1 MGNKNSFKKK
11 LKGVTAY
18 NIAGTLC
25 WYFKNTYIMAKCKV
39 NITNNSISNTVT
51 KDVNKAICEYLWNGF
66 DANASQLSIR
76 YTTNAFNIT
85 SLEIQDNGEGID
97 RSSLQETFGCFQDS
111 QKLHTY
117 QWSSQV
123 KGKKGKG
130 RYSFNCF
137 ASKAD
142 WVTVYKDKESHYIR
156 HKITIKKGDNQNYD
170 DNEQETKSSS
180 VKRTGTTVS
189 FSDINLPSDF
199 FDSEVFRDYLKKEF
213 AVFLFL
219 NKAQYKEI
227 LINGEKLDYEDVIE
241 DSDNKVIQIE
251 GDRTTF
257 YFHVTYIRWKEK
269 MKENYSMYFL
279 DSSQTEKYE
288 KTTTFNNKDTKFHHS
303 LYISSDYFNHF
314 ADNATGEKNLFEADN
329 TSPKDKVFKTLVKK
343 LKRFLEEKQKKYVVE
358 VASKKLLAKYQSKGI
373 IRQPQNDYDKILV
386 EDLKKTISAMYEVQ
400 PKIFTNLQD
409 DQAKTL
415 VGVVELLLQTDKRE
429 DLISIMESVVKL
441 SDDERHNL
449 ASVLKTTDLARI
461 TDTIRLIQNRI
472 RTISALKVAVK
483 PENGMNEVDDLQKL
497 VERSF
502 WIFGEEYNIVTQ
514 AEPDF
519 NQALMEY
526 LDKLY
531 DTVPGISK
539 SNYSKD
545 KIEHP
550 DVNKEMD
557 IFAFRQN
564 IQSSTIDNIVVELK
578 HPKVKLGE
586 KELSQVKTYM
596 NVIMSDS
603 RFNASNMRWKFYL
616 VGNDSDS
623 SNYIPNEMRN
633 AINWGKKNLVCH
645 IDNNGIQYEIFVLKW
660 SELFA
665 DFEIRHNFLLKKLEM
680 KREELSVSSIH
691 DKTEIHSIVAEAN
704 PSDDK

>member
-1 MGNKNSFKKK
+1 
-11 LKGVTAY
+11 
-18 NIAGTLC
+18 
-25 WYFKNTYIMAKCKV
+25 MAKRKV

-51 KDVNKAICEYLWNGF
+51 KDINKAICEYLWNGF
-66 DANASQLSIR
+66 DANASQLSIK
-76 YTTNAFNIT
+76 YTKNAFNIT
-85 SLEIQDNGEGID
+85 SLEILDNGEGID

-117 QWSSQV
+117 QLSSQV

-170 DNEQETKSSS
+170 DNEQETKPSS
-180 VKRTGTTVS
+180 VKKTGTTVS

-199 FDSEVFRDYLKKEF
+199 FDSEVFLDYLKKEF

-219 NKAQYKEI
+219 NKAQFKEI

-251 GDRTTF
+251 GERTTF
-257 YFHVTYIRWKEK
+257 YFNVTYIRWKEK

-279 DSSQTEKYE
+279 DSSQTEKFE
-288 KTTTFNNKDTKFHHS
+288 RTTTFNNKDTKFHHS

-314 ADNATGEKNLFEADN
+314 VDDATGEKNLFGTDN

-343 LKRFLEEKQKKYVVE
+343 LKCFLEEKQKKYVAE
-358 VASKKLLAKYQSKGI
+358 VASKKLLEKYQSKGI

-497 VERSF
+497 VEQSF

-578 HPKVKLGE
+578 HPTVKLGE

-596 NVIMSDS
+596 NVIMRDS
-603 RFNASNMRWKFYL
+603 RFNASNMRWKFFL
-616 VGNDSDS
+616 VGNDFDS
-623 SNYIPNEMRN
+623 SNYLHNEMRN

-645 IDNNGIQYEIFVLKW
+645 VDNNGIQYEIFVIKW

-680 KREELSVSSIH
+680 KRDELSVASVH
-691 DKTEIHSIVAEAN
+691 GKTEIHSIVAEAN
-704 PSDDK
+704 SSDTQ

>member
-1 MGNKNSFKKK
+1 MTKR
-11 LKGVTAY
+11 
-18 NIAGTLC
+18 
-25 WYFKNTYIMAKCKV
+25 KV

-66 DANASQLSIR
+66 DAHASQLSIR
-76 YTTNAFNIT
+76 YTKNAFNIT

-199 FDSEVFRDYLKKEF
+199 FDSEVFLDYLKKEF

-219 NKAQYKEI
+219 NKAQFKEI

-257 YFHVTYIRWKEK
+257 YFNVTYIRWKEK

-288 KTTTFNNKDTKFHHS
+288 RTTTFNNKDTKFHHS

-314 ADNATGEKNLFEADN
+314 ADNATGEKNLFGADN
-329 TSPKDKVFKTLVKK
+329 TSPKDKVFKTLVKQ
-343 LKRFLEEKQKKYVVE
+343 LKRFLEEKQKKYVAE
-358 VASKKLLAKYQSKGI
+358 VASKKLLAKYQYKGI

-449 ASVLKTTDLARI
+449 ASVLKTTNLARI

-497 VERSF
+497 VEQSF

-526 LDKLY
+526 LDKIY
-531 DTVPGISK
+531 DTVPGTSK

-557 IFAFRQN
+557 LFAFRQN
-564 IQSSTIDNIVVELK
+564 VQNSIIDNIVVELK

-616 VGNDSDS
+616 VGNDFDS
-623 SNYIPNEMRN
+623 SNYIHNEMRN

-645 IDNNGIQYEIFVLKW
+645 VDNNGIQYEIFVLKW

-691 DKTEIHSIVAEAN
+691 DKTKIHSIVAEAN
-704 PSDDK
+704 PSDNK

>member
-1 MGNKNSFKKK
+1 
-11 LKGVTAY
+11 
-18 NIAGTLC
+18 
-25 WYFKNTYIMAKCKV
+25 MAKCKV

-76 YTTNAFNIT
+76 YTKNAFNIT

-199 FDSEVFRDYLKKEF
+199 FDSEVFLDYLKKEF

-219 NKAQYKEI
+219 NKAQYKKI

-314 ADNATGEKNLFEADN
+314 ADNATGEKNLFGADN

-343 LKRFLEEKQKKYVVE
+343 LKRFLEEKQKKYVAE

-400 PKIFTNLQD
+400 PKIFINLQD

-429 DLISIMESVVKL
+429 DLISIMDSVVNL

-449 ASVLKTTDLARI
+449 AAVLKTTDLARI

-483 PENGMNEVDDLQKL
+483 SENGMNEVDDLQKL
-497 VERSF
+497 VEQSF

-526 LDKLY
+526 LDKIY
-531 DTVPGISK
+531 DTAPGISK

-616 VGNDSDS
+616 VGNDFDS
-623 SNYIPNEMRN
+623 SNYIHNEMRN

>member
-1 MGNKNSFKKK
+1 MSPVNSGD
-11 LKGVTAY
+11 GVV
-18 NIAGTLC
+18 IGVGCLL
-25 WYFKNTYIMAKCKV
+25 YIIMTKRKV

-76 YTTNAFNIT
+76 YTKNAFNIT

-180 VKRTGTTVS
+180 VKRTGTIVS
-189 FSDINLPSDF
+189 FSEINLPSDF
-199 FDSEVFRDYLKKEF
+199 FDSEVFLDYLKKEF

-219 NKAQYKEI
+219 NKVQNKEI
-227 LINGEKLDYEDVIE
+227 LINGVKLDYEDVIE

-257 YFHVTYIRWKEK
+257 YFNITYIRWKEK

-314 ADNATGEKNLFEADN
+314 ADNATGEKNLFGADN

-343 LKRFLEEKQKKYVVE
+343 LKRFLEEKQKKYVAE
-358 VASKKLLAKYQSKGI
+358 VASKKLLTKYQSKGI
-373 IRQPQNDYDKILV
+373 IRKPQNDYDKILV

-472 RTISALKVAVK
+472 RTISALKVAVN
-483 PENGMNEVDDLQKL
+483 PANGMNEVDDLQKL
-497 VERSF
+497 VEQSF

-531 DTVPGISK
+531 ESVPGISK

-603 RFNASNMRWKFYL
+603 RFNASNMSWKFYL
-616 VGNDSDS
+616 VGNDFDS

-680 KREELSVSSIH
+680 KRDELSVASVH
-691 DKTEIHSIVAEAN
+691 GKAEIHSIIAEAN
-704 PSDDK
+704 PSDNK

>member
-1 MGNKNSFKKK
+1 
-11 LKGVTAY
+11 
-18 NIAGTLC
+18 
-25 WYFKNTYIMAKCKV
+25 MAKRKV

-76 YTTNAFNIT
+76 YTKNVFNIT

-199 FDSEVFRDYLKKEF
+199 FDSEVFLDYLKKEF

-257 YFHVTYIRWKEK
+257 YFNVTYIRWKEK

-314 ADNATGEKNLFEADN
+314 ADNATGEKNLFGADN

-616 VGNDSDS
+616 VGNDFDS

-645 IDNNGIQYEIFVLKW
+645 IYNNGIQYEIFVLKW

>member
-1 MGNKNSFKKK
+1 
-11 LKGVTAY
+11 
-18 NIAGTLC
+18 
-25 WYFKNTYIMAKCKV
+25 MAKRKV

-51 KDVNKAICEYLWNGF
+51 KDINKAICEYLWNGF
-66 DANASQLSIR
+66 DANASQLSIK
-76 YTTNAFNIT
+76 YTKNAFNIT
-85 SLEIQDNGEGID
+85 SLEILDNGEGID

-170 DNEQETKSSS
+170 DNEQETKPSS
-180 VKRTGTTVS
+180 VKKTGTTVS

-199 FDSEVFRDYLKKEF
+199 FDSEVFLDYLKKEF

-219 NKAQYKEI
+219 NKAQFKEI

-251 GDRTTF
+251 GERTTF
-257 YFHVTYIRWKEK
+257 YFNVTYIRWKEK

-279 DSSQTEKYE
+279 DSSQTEKFE
-288 KTTTFNNKDTKFHHS
+288 RTTTFNNKDTKFHHS

-314 ADNATGEKNLFEADN
+314 VDDATGEKNLFGTDN

-343 LKRFLEEKQKKYVVE
+343 LKCFLEEKQKKYVAE
-358 VASKKLLAKYQSKGI
+358 VASKKLLEKYQSKGI

-497 VERSF
+497 VEQSF

-578 HPKVKLGE
+578 HPTVKLGE

-596 NVIMSDS
+596 NVIMRDS
-603 RFNASNMRWKFYL
+603 RFNASNMRWKFFL
-616 VGNDSDS
+616 VGNDFDS
-623 SNYIPNEMRN
+623 SNYLHNEMRN

-645 IDNNGIQYEIFVLKW
+645 VDNNGIQYEIFVIKW

-680 KREELSVSSIH
+680 KRDELSVASVH
-691 DKTEIHSIVAEAN
+691 GKTEIHSIVAEAN
-704 PSDDK
+704 SSDTQ

>member
-1 MGNKNSFKKK
+1 
-11 LKGVTAY
+11 
-18 NIAGTLC
+18 
-25 WYFKNTYIMAKCKV
+25 MAKRKV

-51 KDVNKAICEYLWNGF
+51 KDINKAICEYLWNGF
-66 DANASQLSIR
+66 DANASQLSIK
-76 YTTNAFNIT
+76 YTKNAFNIT
-85 SLEIQDNGEGID
+85 SLEILDNGEGID

-170 DNEQETKSSS
+170 DNEQETKPSS
-180 VKRTGTTVS
+180 VKKTGTTVS

-199 FDSEVFRDYLKKEF
+199 FDSEVFLDYLKKEF

-219 NKAQYKEI
+219 NKAQFKEI

-251 GDRTTF
+251 GERTTF
-257 YFHVTYIRWKEK
+257 YFNVTYIRWKEK

-279 DSSQTEKYE
+279 DSSQTEKFE
-288 KTTTFNNKDTKFHHS
+288 RTTTFNNKDTKFHHS

-314 ADNATGEKNLFEADN
+314 VDDATGEKNLFGTDN

-343 LKRFLEEKQKKYVVE
+343 LKCFLEEKQKKYVAE
-358 VASKKLLAKYQSKGI
+358 VASKKLLEKYQSKGI

-497 VERSF
+497 VEQSF

-578 HPKVKLGE
+578 HPTVKLGE

-596 NVIMSDS
+596 NVIMRDS
-603 RFNASNMRWKFYL
+603 RFNASNMRWKFFL
-616 VGNDSDS
+616 VGNDFDS
-623 SNYIPNEMRN
+623 SNYLHNEMRN
-633 AINWGKKNLVCH
+633 AINRGKKNLVCH
-645 IDNNGIQYEIFVLKW
+645 VDNNGIQYEIFVIKW

-680 KREELSVSSIH
+680 KRDELSVASVH
-691 DKTEIHSIVAEAN
+691 GKTEIHSIVAEAN
-704 PSDDK
+704 SSDTQ

>member
-1 MGNKNSFKKK
+1 
-11 LKGVTAY
+11 
-18 NIAGTLC
+18 
-25 WYFKNTYIMAKCKV
+25 MAKRKV

-51 KDVNKAICEYLWNGF
+51 KDINKAICEYLWNGF
-66 DANASQLSIR
+66 DANASQLSIK
-76 YTTNAFNIT
+76 YTKNAFNIT
-85 SLEIQDNGEGID
+85 SLEILDNGEGID

-170 DNEQETKSSS
+170 DNEQETKPSS
-180 VKRTGTTVS
+180 VKKTGTTVS

-199 FDSEVFRDYLKKEF
+199 FDSEVFLDYLKKEF

-219 NKAQYKEI
+219 NKAQFKEI

-251 GDRTTF
+251 GERTTF
-257 YFHVTYIRWKEK
+257 YFNVTYIRWKEK

-279 DSSQTEKYE
+279 DSSQTEKFE
-288 KTTTFNNKDTKFHHS
+288 RTSTFNNKDTKFHHS

-314 ADNATGEKNLFEADN
+314 VDDATGEKNLFGTDN

-343 LKRFLEEKQKKYVVE
+343 LKCFLEEKQKKYVAE
-358 VASKKLLAKYQSKGI
+358 VASKKLLEKYQSKGI

-497 VERSF
+497 VEQSF

-578 HPKVKLGE
+578 HPTVKLGE

-596 NVIMSDS
+596 NVIMRDS
-603 RFNASNMRWKFYL
+603 RFNASNMRWKFFL
-616 VGNDSDS
+616 VGNDFDS
-623 SNYIPNEMRN
+623 SNYLHNEMRN

-645 IDNNGIQYEIFVLKW
+645 VDNNGIQYEIFVIKW

-680 KREELSVSSIH
+680 KRDELSVASVH
-691 DKTEIHSIVAEAN
+691 GKTEIHSIVAEAN
-704 PSDDK
+704 SSDTQ

>member
-1 MGNKNSFKKK
+1 MTKR
-11 LKGVTAY
+11 
-18 NIAGTLC
+18 
-25 WYFKNTYIMAKCKV
+25 KV

-76 YTTNAFNIT
+76 YTKNAFNIT

-199 FDSEVFRDYLKKEF
+199 FDSEVFLDYLKKEF

-219 NKAQYKEI
+219 NKAQFKEI

-257 YFHVTYIRWKEK
+257 YFNVTYIRWKEK

-288 KTTTFNNKDTKFHHS
+288 RTTTFNNKDTKFHHS

-314 ADNATGEKNLFEADN
+314 VDNATGEKNLFGADN
-329 TSPKDKVFKTLVKK
+329 TSPKDKVFKTLVKQ
-343 LKRFLEEKQKKYVVE
+343 LKRFLEEKQKKYVAE
-358 VASKKLLAKYQSKGI
+358 VASKKLLAKYQYKGI

-449 ASVLKTTDLARI
+449 ASVLKTTDLSRI

-472 RTISALKVAVK
+472 RTISALKVAVN
-483 PENGMNEVDDLQKL
+483 PANGMNEVDDLQKL
-497 VERSF
+497 IEQSF

-531 DTVPGISK
+531 DTVPGTSK

-557 IFAFRQN
+557 LFAFRQN
-564 IQSSTIDNIVVELK
+564 VQNSIIDNIVVELK

-616 VGNDSDS
+616 VGNDFDS
-623 SNYIPNEMRN
+623 SNYIHNEMRN

-645 IDNNGIQYEIFVLKW
+645 VDNNGIQYEIFVLKW

-704 PSDDK
+704 PSDNK

>member
-1 MGNKNSFKKK
+1 
-11 LKGVTAY
+11 
-18 NIAGTLC
+18 
-25 WYFKNTYIMAKCKV
+25 MAKRKV

-51 KDVNKAICEYLWNGF
+51 KDINKAICEYLWNGF
-66 DANASQLSIR
+66 DANASQLSIK
-76 YTTNAFNIT
+76 YTKNAFNIT
-85 SLEIQDNGEGID
+85 SLEILDNGEGID

-170 DNEQETKSSS
+170 DNEQETKPSS
-180 VKRTGTTVS
+180 VKKTGTTVS

-199 FDSEVFRDYLKKEF
+199 FDSEVFLDYLKKEF

-219 NKAQYKEI
+219 NKAQFKEI

-257 YFHVTYIRWKEK
+257 YFNVTYIRWKEK

-279 DSSQTEKYE
+279 DSSQTEKFE
-288 KTTTFNNKDTKFHHS
+288 RTTTFNNKDTKFHHS

-314 ADNATGEKNLFEADN
+314 VDDATGEKNLFGTDN

-343 LKRFLEEKQKKYVVE
+343 LKCFLEEKQKKYVAE
-358 VASKKLLAKYQSKGI
+358 VASKKLLEKYQSKGI

-497 VERSF
+497 VEQSF

-578 HPKVKLGE
+578 HPTVKLGE

-596 NVIMSDS
+596 NVIMRDS
-603 RFNASNMRWKFYL
+603 RFNASNMRWKFFL
-616 VGNDSDS
+616 VGNDFDS
-623 SNYIPNEMRN
+623 SNYLHNEMRN

-645 IDNNGIQYEIFVLKW
+645 VDNNGIQYEIFVIKW

-665 DFEIRHNFLLKKLEM
+665 DFEIRHNFLLKKIEM
-680 KREELSVSSIH
+680 KRDELSVASVH
-691 DKTEIHSIVAEAN
+691 GKTEIHSIVAEAN
-704 PSDDK
+704 TSDTQ

>member
-1 MGNKNSFKKK
+1 
-11 LKGVTAY
+11 
-18 NIAGTLC
+18 
-25 WYFKNTYIMAKCKV
+25 MAKCKV

-76 YTTNAFNIT
+76 YTKNAFNIT

-199 FDSEVFRDYLKKEF
+199 FDSEVFLDYLKKEF

-219 NKAQYKEI
+219 NKAQYKKI

-314 ADNATGEKNLFEADN
+314 ADNATGEKNLFGADN

-616 VGNDSDS
+616 VGNDFDS

-665 DFEIRHNFLLKKLEM
+665 DFGIRHNFLLKKLEM

>member
-1 MGNKNSFKKK
+1 
-11 LKGVTAY
+11 
-18 NIAGTLC
+18 
-25 WYFKNTYIMAKCKV
+25 MAKRKV

-66 DANASQLSIR
+66 DANASQLSIK
-76 YTTNAFNIT
+76 YTKNAFNIT

-123 KGKKGKG
+123 EGKKGKG

-142 WVTVYKDKESHYIR
+142 WLTVYKDKESHYIR

-199 FDSEVFRDYLKKEF
+199 FDSEVFLDYLKKEF

-219 NKAQYKEI
+219 NKAQNKEI

-251 GDRTTF
+251 GERTTF
-257 YFHVTYIRWKEK
+257 YFNVTYIRWKEK

-314 ADNATGEKNLFEADN
+314 ADNATGEKNLFGADN

-343 LKRFLEEKQKKYVVE
+343 LKRFLEEKQKKYVAE
-358 VASKKLLAKYQSKGI
+358 VASKKLLVKYQSKGI

-449 ASVLKTTDLARI
+449 ASVLKTTDLSRI

-472 RTISALKVAVK
+472 RTISALKVAVN
-483 PENGMNEVDDLQKL
+483 PANGMNEVDDLQKL
-497 VERSF
+497 IEQSF

-531 DTVPGISK
+531 DTVPGTSK

-557 IFAFRQN
+557 LFAFRQN
-564 IQSSTIDNIVVELK
+564 VQNSIIDNIVVELK

-616 VGNDSDS
+616 VGNDFDS
-623 SNYIPNEMRN
+623 SNYIHNEMRN

-645 IDNNGIQYEIFVLKW
+645 VDNNGIQYEIFVLKW

-665 DFEIRHNFLLKKLEM
+665 DFEIRHKFLLEKLEM
-680 KREELSVSSIH
+680 KREELSVSSVR

-704 PSDDK
+704 PSDNK

>member
-1 MGNKNSFKKK
+1 
-11 LKGVTAY
+11 
-18 NIAGTLC
+18 
-25 WYFKNTYIMAKCKV
+25 MAKRKV

-51 KDVNKAICEYLWNGF
+51 KDINKAICEYLWNGF
-66 DANASQLSIR
+66 DANASQLSIK
-76 YTTNAFNIT
+76 YTKNAFNIT
-85 SLEIQDNGEGID
+85 SLEILDNGEGID

-142 WVTVYKDKESHYIR
+142 RVTVYKDKESHYIR

-170 DNEQETKSSS
+170 DNEQETKPSS
-180 VKRTGTTVS
+180 VKKTGTTVS

-199 FDSEVFRDYLKKEF
+199 FDSEVFLDYLKKEF

-219 NKAQYKEI
+219 NKAQFKEI

-251 GDRTTF
+251 GERTTF
-257 YFHVTYIRWKEK
+257 YFNVTYIRWKEK

-279 DSSQTEKYE
+279 DSSQTEKFE
-288 KTTTFNNKDTKFHHS
+288 RTTTFNNKDTKFHHS

-314 ADNATGEKNLFEADN
+314 VDDATGEKNLFGTDN

-343 LKRFLEEKQKKYVVE
+343 LKCFLEEKQKKYVAE
-358 VASKKLLAKYQSKGI
+358 VASKKLLEKYQSKGI

-497 VERSF
+497 VEQSF

-578 HPKVKLGE
+578 HPTVKLGE

-596 NVIMSDS
+596 NVIMRDS
-603 RFNASNMRWKFYL
+603 RFNASNMRWKFFL
-616 VGNDSDS
+616 VGNDFDS
-623 SNYIPNEMRN
+623 SNYLHNEMRN

-645 IDNNGIQYEIFVLKW
+645 VDNNGIQYEIFVIKW

-680 KREELSVSSIH
+680 KRDELSVASVH
-691 DKTEIHSIVAEAN
+691 GKTEIHSIVAEAN
-704 PSDDK
+704 SSDTQ

>member
-1 MGNKNSFKKK
+1 MTKR
-11 LKGVTAY
+11 
-18 NIAGTLC
+18 
-25 WYFKNTYIMAKCKV
+25 KV

-76 YTTNAFNIT
+76 YTKNAFNIT

-117 QWSSQV
+117 QWSSQI

-156 HKITIKKGDNQNYD
+156 YKITIKKGDNQNYD

-199 FDSEVFRDYLKKEF
+199 FESEVFLDYLKKEF

-241 DSDNKVIQIE
+241 DADNKVIKIDE
-251 GDRTTF
+251 GGNIF
-257 YFHVTYIRWKEK
+257 YFNVTYIRWKEK
-269 MKENYSMYFL
+269 MKENYCMYFL

-288 KTTTFNNKDTKFHHS
+288 RTTTFNNKDTKFHHS

-314 ADNATGEKNLFEADN
+314 KENVTGEKNLFGADN
-329 TSPKDKVFKTLVKK
+329 TSPNDKVFKSLVKK
-343 LKRFLEEKQKKYVVE
+343 LKCFLEDKQKKYVAE
-358 VASKKLLAKYQSKGI
+358 VASKNLLVKYQNKGI

-386 EDLKKTISAMYEVQ
+386 EDLKKTISVMYEVQ
-400 PKIFTNLQD
+400 PKIFTNLKD

-429 DLISIMESVVKL
+429 DLISIMESVVNL

-472 RTISALKVAVK
+472 RTISALKVAVN
-483 PENGMNEVDDLQKL
+483 PTNGMNEVDDLQKL
-497 VERSF
+497 IEQSF

-519 NQALMEY
+519 NQALIEY

-531 DTVPGISK
+531 DTVPGTSK

-557 IFAFRQN
+557 LFAFRQN
-564 IQSSTIDNIVVELK
+564 IQNSIIDNIVVELK

-616 VGNDSDS
+616 VGNDFDS
-623 SNYIPNEMRN
+623 SNYIHNEMRN

-645 IDNNGIQYEIFVLKW
+645 VDNNGIQYEIFVIKW

-680 KREELSVSSIH
+680 KREELSVSSV
-691 DKTEIHSIVAEAN
+691 KEKVEIHSIVSEAN
-704 PSDDK
+704 SSQPARR

>member
-1 MGNKNSFKKK
+1 
-11 LKGVTAY
+11 
-18 NIAGTLC
+18 
-25 WYFKNTYIMAKCKV
+25 MAKCKV

-76 YTTNAFNIT
+76 YTKNAFNIT

-117 QWSSQV
+117 QWSSQI

-199 FDSEVFRDYLKKEF
+199 FDSEVFLDYLKKEF

-257 YFHVTYIRWKEK
+257 YFNVTYIRWKEK

-314 ADNATGEKNLFEADN
+314 VDNATGEKNLFGADN

-343 LKRFLEEKQKKYVVE
+343 LKRFLEEKQKKYVAE
-358 VASKKLLAKYQSKGI
+358 VASMKLLAKYQSKGI

-409 DQAKTL
+409 NQAKTL

-449 ASVLKTTDLARI
+449 ASVLKTTDLSRI

-472 RTISALKVAVK
+472 RTISALKVAVN
-483 PENGMNEVDDLQKL
+483 PANGMNEVDDLQKL
-497 VERSF
+497 IEQSF

-531 DTVPGISK
+531 DIVPGISK

-616 VGNDSDS
+616 VGNDFDS

>member
-1 MGNKNSFKKK
+1 
-11 LKGVTAY
+11 
-18 NIAGTLC
+18 
-25 WYFKNTYIMAKCKV
+25 MAKRKV

-51 KDVNKAICEYLWNGF
+51 KDINKAICEYLWNGF
-66 DANASQLSIR
+66 DANASQLSIK
-76 YTTNAFNIT
+76 YTKNAFNIT
-85 SLEIQDNGEGID
+85 SLEILDNGEGID

-170 DNEQETKSSS
+170 DNEQETKPSS
-180 VKRTGTTVS
+180 VKKTGTTVS

-199 FDSEVFRDYLKKEF
+199 FDSEVFLDYLKKEF

-219 NKAQYKEI
+219 NKAQFKEI

-257 YFHVTYIRWKEK
+257 YFNVTYIRWKEK

-314 ADNATGEKNLFEADN
+314 VDDATGEKNLFGTDN

-343 LKRFLEEKQKKYVVE
+343 LKCFLEEKQKKYVAE
-358 VASKKLLAKYQSKGI
+358 VASKKLLEKYQSKGI

-497 VERSF
+497 VEQSF

-578 HPKVKLGE
+578 HPTVKLGE

-596 NVIMSDS
+596 NVIMRDS
-603 RFNASNMRWKFYL
+603 RFNASNMRWKFFL
-616 VGNDSDS
+616 VGNDFDS
-623 SNYIPNEMRN
+623 SNYLHNEMRN

-645 IDNNGIQYEIFVLKW
+645 VDNNGIQYEIFVIKW

-680 KREELSVSSIH
+680 KRDELSVASVH
-691 DKTEIHSIVAEAN
+691 GKTEIHSIVAEAN
-704 PSDDK
+704 SSDTQ

>member
-1 MGNKNSFKKK
+1 MSPVNSGD
-11 LKGVTAY
+11 GVV
-18 NIAGTLC
+18 IGVGCLL
-25 WYFKNTYIMAKCKV
+25 YIIMTKRKV

-76 YTTNAFNIT
+76 YTKNAFNIT

-180 VKRTGTTVS
+180 VKRTGTIVS
-189 FSDINLPSDF
+189 FSEINLPSDF
-199 FDSEVFRDYLKKEF
+199 FDSEVFLDYLKKEF

-219 NKAQYKEI
+219 NKVQNKEI

-257 YFHVTYIRWKEK
+257 YFNVTYIRWKEK

-314 ADNATGEKNLFEADN
+314 ADNATGEKNLFGADN

-343 LKRFLEEKQKKYVVE
+343 LKRFLEEKQKKYVAE

-497 VERSF
+497 VEQSF

-578 HPKVKLGE
+578 HPKIKLGE

-616 VGNDSDS
+616 VGNDFDS

-704 PSDDK
+704 PSDNK

>member
-1 MGNKNSFKKK
+1 
-11 LKGVTAY
+11 
-18 NIAGTLC
+18 
-25 WYFKNTYIMAKCKV
+25 MAKRKV

-51 KDVNKAICEYLWNGF
+51 KDINKAICEYLWNGF
-66 DANASQLSIR
+66 DANASQLSIK
-76 YTTNAFNIT
+76 YTKNAFNIT
-85 SLEIQDNGEGID
+85 SLEILDNGEGID

-170 DNEQETKSSS
+170 DNEQETKPSS
-180 VKRTGTTVS
+180 VKKTGTTVS

-199 FDSEVFRDYLKKEF
+199 FDSEVFLDYLKKEF

-219 NKAQYKEI
+219 NKAQFKEI

-257 YFHVTYIRWKEK
+257 YFNVTYIRWKEK

-279 DSSQTEKYE
+279 DSSQTEKFE
-288 KTTTFNNKDTKFHHS
+288 RTTTFNNKDTKFHHS

-314 ADNATGEKNLFEADN
+314 VDDATGEKNLFGTDN

-343 LKRFLEEKQKKYVVE
+343 LKCFLEEKQKKYVAE
-358 VASKKLLAKYQSKGI
+358 VASKKLLEKYQSKGI
-373 IRQPQNDYDKILV
+373 IRQPQNDYDKVLV

-497 VERSF
+497 VEQSF

-578 HPKVKLGE
+578 HPTVKLGE

-596 NVIMSDS
+596 NVIMRDS
-603 RFNASNMRWKFYL
+603 RFNASNMRWKFFL
-616 VGNDSDS
+616 VGNDFDS
-623 SNYIPNEMRN
+623 SNYLHNEMRN

-645 IDNNGIQYEIFVLKW
+645 VDNNGIQYEIFVIKW

-680 KREELSVSSIH
+680 KRDELSVASVH
-691 DKTEIHSIVAEAN
+691 GKTEIHSIVAEAN
-704 PSDDK
+704 SSDTQ

>member
-1 MGNKNSFKKK
+1 
-11 LKGVTAY
+11 
-18 NIAGTLC
+18 
-25 WYFKNTYIMAKCKV
+25 MAKRKV

-51 KDVNKAICEYLWNGF
+51 KDINKAICEYLWNGF
-66 DANASQLSIR
+66 DANASQLSIK
-76 YTTNAFNIT
+76 YTKNAFNIT
-85 SLEIQDNGEGID
+85 SLEILDNGEGID

-170 DNEQETKSSS
+170 DNEQETKPSS
-180 VKRTGTTVS
+180 VKKTGTTVS

-199 FDSEVFRDYLKKEF
+199 FDSEVFLDYLKKEF

-219 NKAQYKEI
+219 NKAQFKEI

-257 YFHVTYIRWKEK
+257 YFNVTYIRWKEK

-279 DSSQTEKYE
+279 DSSQTEKFE
-288 KTTTFNNKDTKFHHS
+288 RTTTFNNKDTKFHHS

-314 ADNATGEKNLFEADN
+314 VDDATGEKNLFGTDN

-343 LKRFLEEKQKKYVVE
+343 LKCFLEEKQKKYVAE
-358 VASKKLLAKYQSKGI
+358 VASKKLLEKYQSKGI

-497 VERSF
+497 VEQSF

-514 AEPDF
+514 AEHDF

-578 HPKVKLGE
+578 HPTVKLGE

-596 NVIMSDS
+596 NVIMRDS
-603 RFNASNMRWKFYL
+603 RFNASNMRWKFFL
-616 VGNDSDS
+616 VGNDFDS
-623 SNYIPNEMRN
+623 SNYLHNEMRN

-645 IDNNGIQYEIFVLKW
+645 VDNNGIQYEIFVIKW

-680 KREELSVSSIH
+680 KRDELSVASVH
-691 DKTEIHSIVAEAN
+691 GKTEIHSIVAEAN
-704 PSDDK
+704 SSDTQ

>member
-1 MGNKNSFKKK
+1 
-11 LKGVTAY
+11 
-18 NIAGTLC
+18 
-25 WYFKNTYIMAKCKV
+25 MAKRKV

-51 KDVNKAICEYLWNGF
+51 KDINKAICEYLWNGF
-66 DANASQLSIR
+66 DANASQLSIK
-76 YTTNAFNIT
+76 YTKNAFNIT
-85 SLEIQDNGEGID
+85 SLEILDNGEGID

-170 DNEQETKSSS
+170 DNEQETKPSS
-180 VKRTGTTVS
+180 VKKTGTTVS

-199 FDSEVFRDYLKKEF
+199 FDSEVFLDYLKKEF

-219 NKAQYKEI
+219 NKAQFKEI

-257 YFHVTYIRWKEK
+257 YFNVTYIRWKEK

-279 DSSQTEKYE
+279 DSSQTEKFE
-288 KTTTFNNKDTKFHHS
+288 RTTTFNNKDTKFHHS

-314 ADNATGEKNLFEADN
+314 VDDATGEKNLFGTDN

-343 LKRFLEEKQKKYVVE
+343 LKCFLEEKQKKYVAE
-358 VASKKLLAKYQSKGI
+358 VASKKLLEKYQSKGI

-461 TDTIRLIQNRI
+461 TDTIRLIQNSI

-497 VERSF
+497 VEQSF

-578 HPKVKLGE
+578 HPIVKLGE

-596 NVIMSDS
+596 NVIMRDS
-603 RFNASNMRWKFYL
+603 RFNASNMRWKFFL
-616 VGNDSDS
+616 VGNDFDS
-623 SNYIPNEMRN
+623 SNYLHNEMRN

-645 IDNNGIQYEIFVLKW
+645 VDNNGIQYEIFVIKW

-680 KREELSVSSIH
+680 KRDELSVASVH
-691 DKTEIHSIVAEAN
+691 GKTEIHSIVAEAN
-704 PSDDK
+704 SSDTQ

>member
-1 MGNKNSFKKK
+1 
-11 LKGVTAY
+11 
-18 NIAGTLC
+18 
-25 WYFKNTYIMAKCKV
+25 MAKRKV

-76 YTTNAFNIT
+76 YTKNVFNIT

-97 RSSLQETFGCFQDS
+97 RSSLQETFGRFQDS

-180 VKRTGTTVS
+180 VKRTGTIVS
-189 FSDINLPSDF
+189 FSEINLPSDF
-199 FDSEVFRDYLKKEF
+199 FDSEVFLDYLKKEF

-219 NKAQYKEI
+219 NKAQNKKI
-227 LINGEKLDYEDVIE
+227 LINGETLDYEDVIE

-257 YFHVTYIRWKEK
+257 YFNVTYIRWKEK

-288 KTTTFNNKDTKFHHS
+288 RTTTFNNKDTKFHHS
-303 LYISSDYFNHF
+303 LYISSEYFNHF
-314 ADNATGEKNLFEADN
+314 VDNATGEKNLFGADN
-329 TSPKDKVFKTLVKK
+329 TSPKDKVFKSLVKK
-343 LKRFLEEKQKKYVVE
+343 LKRFLEEKQKKYIAE
-358 VASKKLLAKYQSKGI
+358 VASKKLLAKYQYKGI

-461 TDTIRLIQNRI
+461 ADTIRLIQNRI
-472 RTISALKVAVK
+472 RTISALKVAVN
-483 PENGMNEVDDLQKL
+483 PANGMNEVDDLQKL
-497 VERSF
+497 IEQSF

-531 DTVPGISK
+531 DTVPGTSK

-557 IFAFRQN
+557 LFAFRQN
-564 IQSSTIDNIVVELK
+564 IQNSIIDNIVVELK

-603 RFNASNMRWKFYL
+603 RFNATNMRWKFYL
-616 VGNDSDS
+616 VGNDFDS
-623 SNYIPNEMRN
+623 SNYIHNEMRN

-645 IDNNGIQYEIFVLKW
+645 VDNNGIQYEIFVLKW

-704 PSDDK
+704 PSDNK

>member
-1 MGNKNSFKKK
+1 
-11 LKGVTAY
+11 
-18 NIAGTLC
+18 
-25 WYFKNTYIMAKCKV
+25 MAKRKV

-51 KDVNKAICEYLWNGF
+51 KDINKAICEYLWNGF
-66 DANASQLSIR
+66 DANASQLSIK
-76 YTTNAFNIT
+76 YTKNAFNIT
-85 SLEIQDNGEGID
+85 SLEILDNGEGID

-170 DNEQETKSSS
+170 DNEQETKPSS
-180 VKRTGTTVS
+180 VKKTGTTVS

-199 FDSEVFRDYLKKEF
+199 FDSEVFLDYLKKEF

-219 NKAQYKEI
+219 NKAQFKEI

-241 DSDNKVIQIE
+241 DSYNKVIQIE

-257 YFHVTYIRWKEK
+257 YFNVTYIRWKEK

-279 DSSQTEKYE
+279 DSSQTEKFE
-288 KTTTFNNKDTKFHHS
+288 RTTTFNNKDTKFHHS

-314 ADNATGEKNLFEADN
+314 VDDATGEKNLFGTDN

-343 LKRFLEEKQKKYVVE
+343 LKCFLEEKQKKYVAE
-358 VASKKLLAKYQSKGI
+358 VASKKLLEKYQSKGI

-497 VERSF
+497 VEQSF

-578 HPKVKLGE
+578 HPTVKLGE

-596 NVIMSDS
+596 NVIMRDS
-603 RFNASNMRWKFYL
+603 RFNASNMRWKFFL
-616 VGNDSDS
+616 VGNDFDS
-623 SNYIPNEMRN
+623 SNYLHNEMRN

-645 IDNNGIQYEIFVLKW
+645 VDNNGIQYEIFVIKW

-680 KREELSVSSIH
+680 KRDELSVASVH
-691 DKTEIHSIVAEAN
+691 GKTEIHSIVAEAN
-704 PSDDK
+704 SSDTQ

>member
-1 MGNKNSFKKK
+1 
-11 LKGVTAY
+11 
-18 NIAGTLC
+18 
-25 WYFKNTYIMAKCKV
+25 MAKRKV

-51 KDVNKAICEYLWNGF
+51 KDINKAICEYLWNGF
-66 DANASQLSIR
+66 DANASQLSIK
-76 YTTNAFNIT
+76 YTKNAFNIT
-85 SLEIQDNGEGID
+85 SLEILYNGEGID

-170 DNEQETKSSS
+170 DNEQETKPSS
-180 VKRTGTTVS
+180 VKKTGTTVS

-199 FDSEVFRDYLKKEF
+199 FDSEVFLDYLKKEF

-219 NKAQYKEI
+219 NKAQFKEI

-257 YFHVTYIRWKEK
+257 YFNVTYIRWKEK

-279 DSSQTEKYE
+279 DSSQTEKFE
-288 KTTTFNNKDTKFHHS
+288 RTTTFNNKDTKFHHS

-314 ADNATGEKNLFEADN
+314 VDDATGEKNLFGTDN

-343 LKRFLEEKQKKYVVE
+343 LKCFLEEKQKKYVAE
-358 VASKKLLAKYQSKGI
+358 VASKKLLEKYQSKGI

-497 VERSF
+497 VEQSF

-578 HPKVKLGE
+578 HPTVKLGE

-596 NVIMSDS
+596 NVIMRDS
-603 RFNASNMRWKFYL
+603 RFNASNMRWKFFL
-616 VGNDSDS
+616 VGNDFDS
-623 SNYIPNEMRN
+623 SNYLHNEMRN

-645 IDNNGIQYEIFVLKW
+645 VDNNGIQYEIFVIKW

-680 KREELSVSSIH
+680 KRDELSVASVH
-691 DKTEIHSIVAEAN
+691 GKTEIHSIVAEAN
-704 PSDDK
+704 SSDTQ

>member
-1 MGNKNSFKKK
+1 
-11 LKGVTAY
+11 
-18 NIAGTLC
+18 
-25 WYFKNTYIMAKCKV
+25 
-39 NITNNSISNTVT
+39 
-51 KDVNKAICEYLWNGF
+51 
-66 DANASQLSIR
+66 
-76 YTTNAFNIT
+76 
-85 SLEIQDNGEGID
+85 
-97 RSSLQETFGCFQDS
+97 
-111 QKLHTY
+111 
-117 QWSSQV
+117 
-123 KGKKGKG
+123 
-130 RYSFNCF
+130 
-137 ASKAD
+137 
-142 WVTVYKDKESHYIR
+142 
-156 HKITIKKGDNQNYD
+156 
-170 DNEQETKSSS
+170 
-180 VKRTGTTVS
+180 
-189 FSDINLPSDF
+189 
-199 FDSEVFRDYLKKEF
+199 
-213 AVFLFL
+213 
-219 NKAQYKEI
+219 
-227 LINGEKLDYEDVIE
+227 
-241 DSDNKVIQIE
+241 
-251 GDRTTF
+251 
-257 YFHVTYIRWKEK
+257 

-314 ADNATGEKNLFEADN
+314 ADNATGEKNLFGADN

-343 LKRFLEEKQKKYVVE
+343 LKRFLEEKQKKYVAE
-358 VASKKLLAKYQSKGI
+358 VASKKLLVKYQSKGI

-449 ASVLKTTDLARI
+449 ASVLKTTDLSRI

-472 RTISALKVAVK
+472 RTISALKVAVN
-483 PENGMNEVDDLQKL
+483 PANGMNEVDDLQKL
-497 VERSF
+497 IEQSF

-531 DTVPGISK
+531 DTVPGTSK

-557 IFAFRQN
+557 LFAFRQN
-564 IQSSTIDNIVVELK
+564 VQNSIIDNIVVELK

-616 VGNDSDS
+616 VGNDFDS
-623 SNYIPNEMRN
+623 SNYIHNEMRN

-645 IDNNGIQYEIFVLKW
+645 VDNNGIQYEIFVLKW

-665 DFEIRHNFLLKKLEM
+665 DFEIRHKFLLEKLEM
-680 KREELSVSSIH
+680 KREELSVSSVR

-704 PSDDK
+704 PSDNK

>member
-1 MGNKNSFKKK
+1 
-11 LKGVTAY
+11 
-18 NIAGTLC
+18 
-25 WYFKNTYIMAKCKV
+25 MAKRKV

-51 KDVNKAICEYLWNGF
+51 KDINKAICEYLWNGF
-66 DANASQLSIR
+66 DANASQLSIK
-76 YTTNAFNIT
+76 YTKNAFNIT
-85 SLEIQDNGEGID
+85 SLEILDNGEGID

-170 DNEQETKSSS
+170 DNEQETKPSS
-180 VKRTGTTVS
+180 VKKTGTTVS

-199 FDSEVFRDYLKKEF
+199 FDSEVFLDYLKKEF

-219 NKAQYKEI
+219 NKAQFKEI

-251 GDRTTF
+251 GDRTTS
-257 YFHVTYIRWKEK
+257 YFNVTYIRWKEK

-279 DSSQTEKYE
+279 DSSQTEKFE
-288 KTTTFNNKDTKFHHS
+288 RTTTFNNKDTKFHHS

-314 ADNATGEKNLFEADN
+314 VDDATGEKNLFGTDN

-343 LKRFLEEKQKKYVVE
+343 LKCFLEEKQKKYVAE
-358 VASKKLLAKYQSKGI
+358 VASKKLLEKYQSKGI

-497 VERSF
+497 VEQSF

-578 HPKVKLGE
+578 HPTVKLGE

-596 NVIMSDS
+596 NVIMRDS
-603 RFNASNMRWKFYL
+603 RFNASNMRWKFFL
-616 VGNDSDS
+616 VGNDFDS
-623 SNYIPNEMRN
+623 SNYLHNEMRN

-645 IDNNGIQYEIFVLKW
+645 VDNNGIQYEIFVIKW

-680 KREELSVSSIH
+680 KRDELSVASVH
-691 DKTEIHSIVAEAN
+691 GKTEIHSIVAEAN
-704 PSDDK
+704 SSDTQ

>member
-1 MGNKNSFKKK
+1 
-11 LKGVTAY
+11 
-18 NIAGTLC
+18 
-25 WYFKNTYIMAKCKV
+25 MAKRKV

-66 DANASQLSIR
+66 DANASQLSIK
-76 YTTNAFNIT
+76 YTKNAFNIT

-97 RSSLQETFGCFQDS
+97 RATLQETFGCFQDS

-130 RYSFNCF
+130 RYSFNSF

-199 FDSEVFRDYLKKEF
+199 FDSEVFLDYLKKEF

-227 LINGEKLDYEDVIE
+227 LINGVKLDYEDVIE

-257 YFHVTYIRWKEK
+257 YFNVTYIRWKEK

-314 ADNATGEKNLFEADN
+314 VDDATGEKNLFGTDN

-343 LKRFLEEKQKKYVVE
+343 LKCFLEEKQKKYVAE

-400 PKIFTNLQD
+400 PKIFINLQD

-497 VERSF
+497 VEQSF

-578 HPKVKLGE
+578 HPTVKLGE

-596 NVIMSDS
+596 NVIMRDS

-616 VGNDSDS
+616 VGNDFDS
-623 SNYIPNEMRN
+623 SNYIHNEMRN

-645 IDNNGIQYEIFVLKW
+645 VDNNGIQYEVFVIKW

-680 KREELSVSSIH
+680 KRDELSVASVH

-704 PSDDK
+704 SSDTQ

>member
-1 MGNKNSFKKK
+1 
-11 LKGVTAY
+11 
-18 NIAGTLC
+18 
-25 WYFKNTYIMAKCKV
+25 MAKCKV

-76 YTTNAFNIT
+76 YTKNAFNIT

-199 FDSEVFRDYLKKEF
+199 FDSEVFLDYLKKEF

-314 ADNATGEKNLFEADN
+314 ADNATGEENLFEADN

-564 IQSSTIDNIVVELK
+564 IQSLTIDNIVVELK

-616 VGNDSDS
+616 VGNDFDS

>member
-1 MGNKNSFKKK
+1 
-11 LKGVTAY
+11 
-18 NIAGTLC
+18 
-25 WYFKNTYIMAKCKV
+25 MAKRKV

-66 DANASQLSIR
+66 DANASQLSIK
-76 YTTNAFNIT
+76 YTKNAFNIT

-142 WVTVYKDKESHYIR
+142 WLTVYKDKESHYIR

-199 FDSEVFRDYLKKEF
+199 FDSEVFLDYLKKEF

-219 NKAQYKEI
+219 NKAQNKEI

-251 GDRTTF
+251 GERTTF
-257 YFHVTYIRWKEK
+257 YFNVTYIRWKEK

-314 ADNATGEKNLFEADN
+314 ADNATGEKNLFGADN

-343 LKRFLEEKQKKYVVE
+343 LKRFLEEKQKKYVAE
-358 VASKKLLAKYQSKGI
+358 VASKKLLVKYQSKGI

-449 ASVLKTTDLARI
+449 ASVLKTTDLSRI

-472 RTISALKVAVK
+472 RTISALKVAVN
-483 PENGMNEVDDLQKL
+483 PANGMNEVDDLQKL
-497 VERSF
+497 IEQSF
-502 WIFGEEYNIVTQ
+502 WIFGEDYNIVTQ

-531 DTVPGISK
+531 DTVPGTSK

-557 IFAFRQN
+557 LFAFRQN
-564 IQSSTIDNIVVELK
+564 VQNSIIDNIVVELK

-616 VGNDSDS
+616 VGNDFDS
-623 SNYIPNEMRN
+623 SNYIHNEMRN

-645 IDNNGIQYEIFVLKW
+645 VDNNGIQYEIFVLKW

-665 DFEIRHNFLLKKLEM
+665 DFEIRHKFLLEKLEM
-680 KREELSVSSIH
+680 KREELSVSSVR

-704 PSDDK
+704 PSDNK

>member
-1 MGNKNSFKKK
+1 
-11 LKGVTAY
+11 
-18 NIAGTLC
+18 
-25 WYFKNTYIMAKCKV
+25 MAKCKV

-76 YTTNAFNIT
+76 YTKNAFNIT

-199 FDSEVFRDYLKKEF
+199 FDSEVFLDYLKKEF

-257 YFHVTYIRWKEK
+257 YFNVTYIRWKEK

-314 ADNATGEKNLFEADN
+314 ADNATGEKNLFGADN

-343 LKRFLEEKQKKYVVE
+343 LKRFLEEKQKKYVAE

-483 PENGMNEVDDLQKL
+483 PENGMNEVNDLQKL
-497 VERSF
+497 VEQSF

-578 HPKVKLGE
+578 HPKIKLGE

-616 VGNDSDS
+616 VGNDFDS

-704 PSDDK
+704 PSDNK

>member
-1 MGNKNSFKKK
+1 
-11 LKGVTAY
+11 
-18 NIAGTLC
+18 
-25 WYFKNTYIMAKCKV
+25 MAKRKV

-51 KDVNKAICEYLWNGF
+51 KDINKAICEYLWNGF
-66 DANASQLSIR
+66 DANASQLSIK
-76 YTTNAFNIT
+76 YTKNAFNIT

-170 DNEQETKSSS
+170 DNEQETKPSS
-180 VKRTGTTVS
+180 VKKTGTTVS

-199 FDSEVFRDYLKKEF
+199 FDSEVFLDYLKKEF

-219 NKAQYKEI
+219 NKAQFKEI

-257 YFHVTYIRWKEK
+257 YFNVTYIRWKEK

-279 DSSQTEKYE
+279 DSSQTEKFE
-288 KTTTFNNKDTKFHHS
+288 RTTTFNNKDTKFHHS

-314 ADNATGEKNLFEADN
+314 VDDATGEKNLFGTDN

-343 LKRFLEEKQKKYVVE
+343 LKCFLEEKQKKYVAE
-358 VASKKLLAKYQSKGI
+358 VASKKLLEKYQSKGI

-497 VERSF
+497 VEQSF

-526 LDKLY
+526 LDKIY

-596 NVIMSDS
+596 NVIMRDS
-603 RFNASNMRWKFYL
+603 RFNASNMRWKFFL
-616 VGNDSDS
+616 VGNDFDS
-623 SNYIPNEMRN
+623 SNYLHNEMRN

-645 IDNNGIQYEIFVLKW
+645 VDNNGIQYEIFVIKW

-680 KREELSVSSIH
+680 KRDELSVASVH
-691 DKTEIHSIVAEAN
+691 GKTEIHSIVAEAN
-704 PSDDK
+704 TSDTQ

>member
-1 MGNKNSFKKK
+1 M
-11 LKGVTAY
+11 
-18 NIAGTLC
+18 
-25 WYFKNTYIMAKCKV
+25 
-39 NITNNSISNTVT
+39 
-51 KDVNKAICEYLWNGF
+51 
-66 DANASQLSIR
+66 
-76 YTTNAFNIT
+76 
-85 SLEIQDNGEGID
+85 
-97 RSSLQETFGCFQDS
+97 
-111 QKLHTY
+111 
-117 QWSSQV
+117 
-123 KGKKGKG
+123 
-130 RYSFNCF
+130 
-137 ASKAD
+137 
-142 WVTVYKDKESHYIR
+142 TVYKDKESHYIR

-199 FDSEVFRDYLKKEF
+199 FDSEVFLDYLKKEF

-219 NKAQYKEI
+219 NKAQNKEI

-251 GDRTTF
+251 GERTTF
-257 YFHVTYIRWKEK
+257 YFNVTYIRWKEK

-314 ADNATGEKNLFEADN
+314 ADNATGEKNLFGADN

-343 LKRFLEEKQKKYVVE
+343 LKRFLEEKQKKYVAE
-358 VASKKLLAKYQSKGI
+358 VASKKLLVKYQSKGI

-449 ASVLKTTDLARI
+449 ASVLKTTDLSRI

-472 RTISALKVAVK
+472 RTISALKVAVN
-483 PENGMNEVDDLQKL
+483 PANGMNEVDDLQKL
-497 VERSF
+497 IEQSF

-531 DTVPGISK
+531 DTVPGTSK

-557 IFAFRQN
+557 LFAFRQN
-564 IQSSTIDNIVVELK
+564 VQNSIIDNIVVELK

-616 VGNDSDS
+616 VGNDFDS
-623 SNYIPNEMRN
+623 SNYIHNEMRN

-645 IDNNGIQYEIFVLKW
+645 VDNNGIQYEIFVLKW

-665 DFEIRHNFLLKKLEM
+665 DFEIRHKFLLEKLEM
-680 KREELSVSSIH
+680 KREELSVSSVR

-704 PSDDK
+704 PSDNK

>member
-1 MGNKNSFKKK
+1 
-11 LKGVTAY
+11 
-18 NIAGTLC
+18 
-25 WYFKNTYIMAKCKV
+25 MAKRKV

-51 KDVNKAICEYLWNGF
+51 KDINKAICEYLWNGF
-66 DANASQLSIR
+66 DANASQLSIK
-76 YTTNAFNIT
+76 YTKNAFNIT
-85 SLEIQDNGEGID
+85 SLEILDNGEGID

-170 DNEQETKSSS
+170 DNEQETKPSS
-180 VKRTGTTVS
+180 VKKTGTTVS

-199 FDSEVFRDYLKKEF
+199 FDSEVFLDYLKKEF

-219 NKAQYKEI
+219 NKAQFKEI

-257 YFHVTYIRWKEK
+257 YFNVTYIRWKEK

-279 DSSQTEKYE
+279 DSSQTEKFE
-288 KTTTFNNKDTKFHHS
+288 RTTTFNNKDTKFHHS

-314 ADNATGEKNLFEADN
+314 VDDATGEKNLFGTDN

-343 LKRFLEEKQKKYVVE
+343 LKCFLEEKQKKYVAE
-358 VASKKLLAKYQSKGI
+358 VASKKLLEKYQSKGI

-497 VERSF
+497 VEQSF

-564 IQSSTIDNIVVELK
+564 IQNSTIDNIVVELK
-578 HPKVKLGE
+578 YPTVKLGE

-596 NVIMSDS
+596 NVIMRDS
-603 RFNASNMRWKFYL
+603 RFNASNMRWKFFL
-616 VGNDSDS
+616 VGNDFDS
-623 SNYIPNEMRN
+623 SNYLHNEMRN

-645 IDNNGIQYEIFVLKW
+645 VDNNGIQYEIFVIKW

-680 KREELSVSSIH
+680 KRDELSVASVH
-691 DKTEIHSIVAEAN
+691 GKTEIHSIVAEAN
-704 PSDDK
+704 SSDTQ

>member
-1 MGNKNSFKKK
+1 
-11 LKGVTAY
+11 
-18 NIAGTLC
+18 
-25 WYFKNTYIMAKCKV
+25 MAKRKV

-51 KDVNKAICEYLWNGF
+51 KDINKAICEYLWNGF
-66 DANASQLSIR
+66 DANASQLSIK
-76 YTTNAFNIT
+76 YTKNAFNIT
-85 SLEIQDNGEGID
+85 SLEILDNGEGID

-170 DNEQETKSSS
+170 DNEQETKPSS
-180 VKRTGTTVS
+180 VKKTGTTVS

-199 FDSEVFRDYLKKEF
+199 FDSEVFLDYLKKEF

-219 NKAQYKEI
+219 NKAQFKEI

-251 GDRTTF
+251 GERTTF
-257 YFHVTYIRWKEK
+257 YFNVTYIRWKEK

-279 DSSQTEKYE
+279 DSSQTEKFE
-288 KTTTFNNKDTKFHHS
+288 RTTTFNNKDTKFHHS

-314 ADNATGEKNLFEADN
+314 VDDATGEKNLFGTDN

-343 LKRFLEEKQKKYVVE
+343 LKCFLEEKQKKYVAE
-358 VASKKLLAKYQSKGI
+358 VASKKLLEKYQSKGI

-483 PENGMNEVDDLQKL
+483 PENGMNEVDDLHKL
-497 VERSF
+497 VEQSF

-578 HPKVKLGE
+578 HPTVKLGE

-596 NVIMSDS
+596 NVIMRDS
-603 RFNASNMRWKFYL
+603 RFNASNMRWKFFL
-616 VGNDSDS
+616 VGNDFDS
-623 SNYIPNEMRN
+623 SNYLHNEMRN

-645 IDNNGIQYEIFVLKW
+645 VDNNGIQYEIFVIKW

-680 KREELSVSSIH
+680 KRDELSVASVH
-691 DKTEIHSIVAEAN
+691 GKTEIHSIVAEAN
-704 PSDDK
+704 SSDTQ

>member
-1 MGNKNSFKKK
+1 
-11 LKGVTAY
+11 
-18 NIAGTLC
+18 
-25 WYFKNTYIMAKCKV
+25 MAKCKV

-76 YTTNAFNIT
+76 YTKNAFNIT

-199 FDSEVFRDYLKKEF
+199 FDSEVFLDYLKKEF

-219 NKAQYKEI
+219 NKAQYKKI

-314 ADNATGEKNLFEADN
+314 ADNATGEKNLFGADN

-603 RFNASNMRWKFYL
+603 RFNASNMRWMFYL
-616 VGNDSDS
+616 VGNDFDS

>member
-1 MGNKNSFKKK
+1 MTKR
-11 LKGVTAY
+11 
-18 NIAGTLC
+18 
-25 WYFKNTYIMAKCKV
+25 KV

-76 YTTNAFNIT
+76 YTKNAFNIT

-199 FDSEVFRDYLKKEF
+199 FDSEVFLDYLKKEF

-219 NKAQYKEI
+219 NKAQNKEI

-251 GDRTTF
+251 GERTTF
-257 YFHVTYIRWKEK
+257 YFNVTYIRWKEK

-279 DSSQTEKYE
+279 DSSQTEKFE
-288 KTTTFNNKDTKFHHS
+288 RTTTFNNKDTKFHHS

-314 ADNATGEKNLFEADN
+314 VDNATGEKNLFEADN

-343 LKRFLEEKQKKYVVE
+343 LKRFLEEKQKKYVAE

-373 IRQPQNDYDKILV
+373 IRQPKNDYDKILV

-400 PKIFTNLQD
+400 PKIFINLQD

-483 PENGMNEVDDLQKL
+483 SENGMNEVDDLQKL
-497 VERSF
+497 VEQSF

-526 LDKLY
+526 LDKIY

-564 IQSSTIDNIVVELK
+564 IQSSIIDNIVVELK

-603 RFNASNMRWKFYL
+603 RFNATNMRWKFYL
-616 VGNDSDS
+616 VGNDFDS
-623 SNYIPNEMRN
+623 SNYIHNEMRN

-691 DKTEIHSIVAEAN
+691 DNSEIHSIVAEAN
-704 PSDDK
+704 PSDNK

>member
-1 MGNKNSFKKK
+1 
-11 LKGVTAY
+11 
-18 NIAGTLC
+18 
-25 WYFKNTYIMAKCKV
+25 MAKCKV
-39 NITNNSISNTVT
+39 NINNNSISNTVT

-76 YTTNAFNIT
+76 YTKNAFNIT

-97 RSSLQETFGCFQDS
+97 RSSLHETFGCFQDS

-180 VKRTGTTVS
+180 VKRTGTTVF

-199 FDSEVFRDYLKKEF
+199 FDSEVFLDYLKKEF

-257 YFHVTYIRWKEK
+257 YFNVTYIRWKEK

-314 ADNATGEKNLFEADN
+314 VDNATGEKNLFGADN

-343 LKRFLEEKQKKYVVE
+343 LKRFLEEKQKKYVAE
-358 VASKKLLAKYQSKGI
+358 VASKELLAKYQSKGI

-449 ASVLKTTDLARI
+449 VSVLKTTDLARI

-497 VERSF
+497 VEQSF

-578 HPKVKLGE
+578 HPTVKLGE

-596 NVIMSDS
+596 NVIMRDS

-616 VGNDSDS
+616 VGNNFDS
-623 SNYIPNEMRN
+623 SNYIHNEMRN

-645 IDNNGIQYEIFVLKW
+645 VDNNGIQYEIFVIKW

-680 KREELSVSSIH
+680 KRDELSVASVH
-691 DKTEIHSIVAEAN
+691 GKTEIHSIVAEAN
-704 PSDDK
+704 SSDTQ

>member
-1 MGNKNSFKKK
+1 
-11 LKGVTAY
+11 
-18 NIAGTLC
+18 
-25 WYFKNTYIMAKCKV
+25 MAKCKV

-76 YTTNAFNIT
+76 YTKNAFNIT

-189 FSDINLPSDF
+189 FSDINLSSDF
-199 FDSEVFRDYLKKEF
+199 FDSEVFLDYLKKEF

-219 NKAQYKEI
+219 NKAQYKKI

-314 ADNATGEKNLFEADN
+314 ADNATGEKNLFGADN

-616 VGNDSDS
+616 VGNDFDS